1 MILYLDASAL
11 VKRFVAEPGTEAVNE
26 IVSRAEALGT
36 AIICR
41 AEVAAAFAKAIRT
54 GTLTPTG
61 AAAALQEFRDQ
72 WPHLIR
78 LQVTERLIAHADS
91 LAWSHGLRGYDAV
104 HLAAAMAWQD
114 EFGMQVTLATFDQL
128 LWKAANRTG
137 ILAYPPD
144 LPALLEE
151 WQRGRAASLRGVMQG
166 R

>member
-26 IVSRAEALGT
+26 IVSRAEVMGT
-36 AIICR
+36 AVICR

-61 AAAALQEFRDQ
+61 AAAALQEFRDE
-72 WPHLIR
+72 WPQLIR
-78 LQVTERLIAHADS
+78 LQVTERLMAHADS

-128 LWKAANRTG
+128 LWKAANRAG
-137 ILAYPPD
+137 LLVYPHD

-151 WQRGRAASLRGVMQG
+151 WQRTRNTSQAAK
-166 R
+166 